1 MKKIGFLTSV
11 VMLLGFTLFGTVVV
25 FADANVPVIY
35 HNYSEIPDPTKPDN
49 PDWILQVPASIEFT
63 NVYKEEDAS
72 IKLVKRGAADLPTNG
87 VKVEVQSTN
96 AYKLKQTGAADVSYS
111 LAYDTTLTGA
121 AKTEIG
127 ILTTDAPGKAGLA
140 KLLGQ
145 GHKVGDY
152 TDNLT
157 YYATVV
163 NP

>member
-1 MKKIGFLTSV
+1 
-11 VMLLGFTLFGTVVV
+11 MLLSTGLFGTISAL
-25 FADANVPVIY
+25 ADANVPVTY
-35 HNYSEIPDPTKPDN
+35 HNYNQIPDPTNPDN

-72 IKLVKRGAADLPTNG
+72 IKLVPRGAAALPANG

-96 AYKLKQTGAADVSYS
+96 AYKLKKAGATDVAYS
-111 LAYDTTLTGA
+111 LAYDATFTGA
-121 AKTEIG
+121 VKTEVG
-127 ILTTDAPGKAGLA
+127 VLTTATPEKAGLA

-157 YYATVV
+157 YYATAV